1 MTTEAILMMAVAMII
16 IWGGLIVS
24 IVALRARPER
34 DDLPPGG
41 LDDHRQ
47 DAGIIEHDT

>member
-1 MTTEAILMMAVAMII
+1 MTTEAILMMAVAMVI

-24 IVALRARPER
+24 ILALRARPESA
-34 DDLPPGG
+34 DLPPGG
-41 LDDHRQ
+41 EDDHRE

>member
-1 MTTEAILMMAVAMII
+1 MSTEAILMMAVAMVI

-24 IVALRARPER
+24 IMALRAHPDRT
-34 DDLPPGG
+34 DLPPGG
-41 LDDHRQ
+41 EDDHRE